1 MAMTPPTRTDVRRE
15 VRIPPTLLVGRDVER
30 ARLRQA
36 IEERRSLLI
45 WGAAGIGKTA
55 LMAKVSSQ
63 LPQDVARATLCL
75 SSIHGLR
82 PLLRALLREL
92 HKAGDAT
99 LRQQLHAEGIR
110 EGTFKAW
117 LNSLGTSQLKGALY
131 RSVEKGQYRIVLDHM
146 PPLTHAFAKV
156 VKELVQMRNT
166 PVFLLARGLSKSEIG
181 HVTDL
186 YWCDRQR
193 MSLGPLPE
201 RAARDFLEWCIRRF
215 SLARLNSAGFREEM
229 VRLSGRIPGTLV
241 KMCALAAEPRYQHGS
256 QIKTKLIHIDTLVNG
271 YNSLA
276 PPKLTE
282 RARGGR

>member
-1 MAMTPPTRTDVRRE
+1 MAMTPPTRTDVHRE

-36 IEERRSLLI
+36 IEERRSLLM

-55 LMAKVSSQ
+55 LMAKVSSE

-146 PPLTHAFAKV
+146 PPLTHAVSKV

-166 PVFLLARGLSKSEIG
+166 PVFLLARGLGESEIG

-201 RAARDFLEWCIRRF
+201 RAARDLLEWCIRRF
-215 SLARLNSAGFREEM
+215 GLPRLELEGFSELLH
-229 VRLSGRIPGTLV
+229 LSGRNTGTLV

-256 QIKTKLIHIDTLVNG
+256 QIKTKLLHIDTLVNG

-282 RARGGR
+282 RAHGGR